1 MATEGHDP
9 ATGRFIKG
17 NKPAG
22 HRPLGSVNKISKSV
36 NAEVREGLGSIADA
50 VKELR
55 KTNLSAVV
63 PLIRHMMLSADADA
77 VVASSLSLP
86 ADITIVAVPV
96 GHHFFKIDALT
107 LGLFDADQANQ
118 VCKLELKENETAIL
132 FGRRFI
138 NLNRH
143 LSGLFT
149 DDEMQWARQR
159 LESQQ
164 QPEVDL
170 SNVTV
175 LKPTGNV

>member
-1 MATEGHDP
+1 
-9 ATGRFIKG
+9 
-17 NKPAG
+17 
-22 HRPLGSVNKISKSV
+22 
-36 NAEVREGLGSIADA
+36 
-50 VKELR
+50 
-55 KTNLSAVV
+55 
-63 PLIRHMMLSADADA
+63 MMLSADADA

-138 NLNRH
+138 NLNGH

>member
-1 MATEGHDP
+1 MSRLAAAATKLCE
-9 ATGRFIKG
+9 RQC
-17 NKPAG
+17 AG
-22 HRPLGSVNKISKSV
+22 QGQ
-36 NAEVREGLGSIADA
+36 SIADA

-138 NLNRH
+138 NLNGH
-143 LSGLFT
+143 LLACLRTMKCSGL
-149 DDEMQWARQR
+149 D
-159 LESQQ
+159 
-164 QPEVDL
+164 
-170 SNVTV
+170 NV
-175 LKPTGNV
+175 